1 MVNPNPNLTGV
12 IPQRTVNQLN
22 NSASAITGLNDA
34 PQSGPTGFIANDR
47 GDGSVSAG
55 QDNTEFYM
63 YLGIGAIALFL
74 LTR

>member
-1 MVNPNPNLTGV
+1 MVNPNGNLTGV

-34 PQSGPTGFIANDR
+34 PQTGPTGFIANDR
-47 GDGSVSAG
+47 GDGSVSG
-55 QDNTEFYM
+55 PDNTNLYL
-63 YLGIGAIALFL
+63 YLGIGAVALYL